1 MISSLERSANMRR
14 SWIVVAAVGMVGT
27 AVATAAADEAK
38 SSVNASMML
47 NILSTPVAP
56 RELAYDESVRDKRP
70 APPQAGFVLQPDG
83 SLRYVGQDGRTTAT
97 VTVQNPCPPGSGHY
111 EPPPLPGRRAKN

>member
-1 MISSLERSANMRR
+1 MRR
-14 SWIVVAAVGMVGT
+14 CWIVVAALILVGSAVGP
-27 AVATAAADEAK
+27 VAAEEAK
-38 SSVNASMML
+38 ASVNASMLL

-70 APPQAGFVLQPDG
+70 APQQNGFVLQPDG
-83 SLRYVGQDGRTTAT
+83 SVRYLTPDGRTSAT
-97 VTVQNPCPPGSGHY
+97 ITVQNPCPPGSGHY